1 MGRGVRRLLLFI
13 ILLIALG
20 VRLRGITNPLL
31 DDQGW
36 RQADT
41 ASMAIHMLGRLTDIP
56 GVFLPQ
62 LNYDGVTPQRVE
74 LEFPFLPY
82 LLACT
87 WTLFGWTDIW
97 GRLWSVVLSLVTV
110 GGVYYLG
117 RTLFTDR
124 VGLLAATIYALMP
137 LSIYYGRVV
146 MPEPVAQAWSIW
158 ALAMIWQWRNSRQ
171 DKGVWKIGLLMAGA
185 ILAKLPQLMLF
196 PVALLLGFWPLN
208 HKRLAQLVRYSLIV
222 LIPPMVYYLWVHFNV
237 APSSQFV
244 SGIMTGNMTNTSN
257 LDWNLLSKNIQ
268 RGFTGSVLF
277 LSGVGLCRVIF
288 SRSPARVALLAWGG
302 IGVLY
307 LGVVCVRIP
316 LDYYLV
322 PILPLVALLSAYA
335 LDGIDFLPRTV
346 IIILFLVLIN
356 RESSAANAYLT
367 PKYHWNEEFLSQARW
382 IKHNTSASSIL
393 VLSDPLPMTFYY
405 ANRVGFRLIAIGEE
419 DIPSERL
426 HQFPGDFFVQLP
438 QSAHK
443 ELFWEKVRNSY
454 PEVGPGVFDLRE
466 PKPSS

>member
-1 MGRGVRRLLLFI
+1 MGRGIRRLFLLL
-13 ILLIALG
+13 ILLVALG

-31 DDQGW
+31 DDQAW

-41 ASMAIHMLGRLTDIP
+41 ASMATHMLGRLTDIP
-56 GVFLPQ
+56 SVFLPQ
-62 LNYDGVTPQRVE
+62 LNYDGVTPQRAE

-82 LLACT
+82 LLAWT
-87 WTLFGWTDIW
+87 WTLFGRADIW

-110 GGVYYLG
+110 GGIYYLG
-117 RTLFTDR
+117 RKMFTDR
-124 VGLLAATIYALMP
+124 AGLFAAAIYALMP
-137 LSIYYGRVV
+137 LSIYYGRVI
-146 MPEPVAQAWSIW
+146 MPEPMAQAWSIW
-158 ALAMIWQWRNSRQ
+158 ALAMIWRWRNTQEVR
-171 DKGVWKIGLLMAGA
+171 GLWKIGLLMAGA

-196 PVALLLGFWPLN
+196 PVALLLGFWPLH
-208 HKRLAQLVRYSLIV
+208 HKRVAQLVRYSMIV

-244 SGIMTGNMTNTSN
+244 SGIMAGNGADTSN

-268 RGFTGSVLF
+268 RGFTDSVLL
-277 LSGVGLCRVIF
+277 LSGVGICRLIF
-288 SRSPARVALLAWGG
+288 SRSPARIALLAWGG

-307 LGVVCVRIP
+307 MGVVCVRIP

-335 LDGIDFLPRTV
+335 LDGINSLPGTV
-346 IIILFLVLIN
+346 IVILFLVLIN
-356 RESSAANAYLT
+356 RESFAYLT

-382 IKHNTSASSIL
+382 INDHTSASSIL
-393 VLSDPLPMTFYY
+393 VLSDPPPMTFYY
-405 ANRVGFRLIAIGEE
+405 ANRVGFRLTAIEDE
-419 DIPSERL
+419 DIPSVIL
-426 HQFPGDFFVQLP
+426 HQFPGDFFVHLP

-454 PEVGPGVFDLRE
+454 PEIGPGVFDLRE
-466 PKPSS
+466 PKSRF

>member
-1 MGRGVRRLLLFI
+1 MGRGIRRLLLFL
-13 ILLIALG
+13 ILLVALG

-31 DDQGW
+31 DDQAW

-41 ASMAIHMLGRLTDIP
+41 ASMSSHMLGHLTDIP
-56 GVFLPQ
+56 SVFLPQ

-87 WTLFGWTDIW
+87 WTLFGWADIW

-117 RTLFTDR
+117 RKMFTDR
-124 VGLLAATIYALMP
+124 AGLLAATIYALMP

-146 MPEPVAQAWSIW
+146 MPEPMAQAWSIW
-158 ALAMIWQWRNSRQ
+158 ALAMIWRWKNSLEDR
-171 DKGVWKIGLLMAGA
+171 GLWKIGLLMAGS
-185 ILAKLPQLMLF
+185 ILAKLPQVMLF

-208 HKRLAQLVRYSLIV
+208 PKRIAQLVRYSMIV
-222 LIPPMVYYLWVHFNV
+222 LIPPMVYYLWVHSNV

-244 SGIMTGNMTNTSN
+244 SGIMTGNMAKTSN
-257 LDWNLLSKNIQ
+257 LDWKLLGKNIR
-268 RGFTGSVLF
+268 RGFTDSVLF
-277 LSGVGLCRVIF
+277 LSGVGLCRLIF
-288 SRSPARVALLAWGG
+288 SRSPVRVALLVWGG

-307 LGVVCVRIP
+307 IGLVCVRIP

-322 PILPLVALLSAYA
+322 PVLPLVALLSAYA
-335 LDGIDFLPRTV
+335 LDGIDFLPGTV
-346 IIILFLVLIN
+346 IVVLFLVLIN
-356 RESSAANAYLT
+356 RESYASYAYLT
-367 PKYHWNEEFLSQARW
+367 PKYHWNEELLSQARW
-382 IKHNTSASSIL
+382 IKEHTSASSIL
-393 VLSDPLPMTFYY
+393 VLSDPPPMTFYY
-405 ANRVGFRLIAIGEE
+405 ANRVGFRLTAIKDE
-419 DIPSERL
+419 DIPSVVL
-426 HQFPGDFFVQLP
+426 HQFPGDFLVHLP

-454 PEVGPGVFDLRE
+454 PEIGPGVYDLRE
-466 PKPSS
+466 PRK